1 MVLGAKFAAPFAAV
15 RETEP
20 RATRSERPLLKSI
33 GYRPVVRVV
42 NGPSIA
48 LRDNLLAVAASRAIA

>member
-1 MVLGAKFAAPFAAV
+1 MVLGAKFAPACRCQRDRAARYPIRKAAV
-15 RETEP
+15 ARTVD
-20 RATRSERPLLKSI
+20 
-33 GYRPVVRVV
+33 RPVVRVV